1 MEPAACPKT
10 VTQIGDLSIGK
21 FSIPNGILCNFRLCQ
36 LTKHTRTYTQ
46 TLTRSTITLPL
57 PTTSLFCAPREQK
70 ANIKYTSCVF
80 IVAFKKIKKKLGK
93 FKVDFKHSHRVE
105 SNRVESGMNIYTSI
119 HSFKRPDNWLTT
131 AVNPATIQ
139 RSADPLI
146 DRIDRSICRTVGQHT
161 HTHSDC
167 FWRDTIC

>member
-1 MEPAACPKT
+1 MSDRERERERRIDRERERESVAIVSSSLLFVSRDPSWYKVERAGESLMEPAACPKT

-93 FKVDFKHSHRVE
+93 FKVDFKHSHRE
-105 SNRVESGMNIYTSI
+105 SSRIESS
-119 HSFKRPDNWLTT
+119 L
-131 AVNPATIQ
+131 V
-139 RSADPLI
+139 
-146 DRIDRSICRTVGQHT
+146 
-161 HTHSDC
+161 
-167 FWRDTIC
+167 